1 MRQAMVVPPVGDDV
15 FDEDPTV
22 HALQERVAALLGH
35 EAGLFVVTGSI
46 GNQLGVAAHVRPGQ
60 EVLCDSGAHIARAEL
75 GAHGVLHGATMRTW
89 VTADGMVD
97 VDQVA
102 HLLAPDA
109 GPYLVSTA
117 CVALGEHP
125 QLGGGTVQ
133 PPSRCR
139 PCTRCAGTP
148 ASGST
153 STARGCGTPTSPRGC
168 RQDPW
173 PPVRHRERVPEQGAR
188 RPGGLGARGVARG
201 DRGGA
206 GAAQGSR
213 RRLAPGGHARGGR
226 LYALDHHV
234 DRLAGDHAAA
244 RAFADAVGRHGVRV
258 TNPPTNIVV
267 VETGARPAKQVVAD
281 AAAHG
286 VRSRRGPRVVRAVTH
301 LDVTAEECAEAGDV
315 VGVPC
320 WRRSPQTGP
329 AASRSSPSGE
339 HASARV
345 AGEHQPEAALDDPL
359 DLDREAG
366 LPRAAPWPR
375 RRTCRAGRRARPP

>member
-1 MRQAMVVPPVGDDV
+1 MIDLLSDTLTRPTQAMRQAMVAAPVGDDV

-22 HALQERVAALLGH
+22 HALQEHVAALLGH

-89 VTADGMVD
+89 VTADGVVD

-117 CVALGEHP
+117 CVALENTHNF
-125 QLGGGTVQ
+125 GGGTVQ
-133 PPSRCR
+133 PLESLQAVHALCR
-139 PCTRCAGTP
+139 DAG
-148 ASGST
+148 
-153 STARGCGTPTSPRGC
+153 
-168 RQDPW
+168 
-173 PPVRHRERVPEQGAR
+173 VRLHLDGAR
-188 RPGGLGARGVARG
+188 LWNAHVATGVPLQTYGRLFDTVNVCLSKGLGAPVGSVLVGSREVIAGARLL
-201 DRGGA
+201 RKRLGA
-206 GAAQGSR
+206 GWRQAGMLAAAG
-213 RRLAPGGHARGGR
+213 

-286 VRSRRGPRVVRAVTH
+286 VRISAVGPRVVRAVTH

-315 VGVPC
+315 VG
-320 WRRSPQTGP
+320 
-329 AASRSSPSGE
+329 
-339 HASARV
+339 
-345 AGEHQPEAALDDPL
+345 ALL
-359 DLDREAG
+359 
-366 LPRAAPWPR
+366 AP
-375 RRTCRAGRRARPP
+375 